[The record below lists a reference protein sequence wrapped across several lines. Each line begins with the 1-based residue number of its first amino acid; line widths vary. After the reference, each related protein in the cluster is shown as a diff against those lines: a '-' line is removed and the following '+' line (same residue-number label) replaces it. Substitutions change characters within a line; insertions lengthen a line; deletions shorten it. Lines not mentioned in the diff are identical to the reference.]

1 MAITSTNPAAS
12 AGGYQNIA
20 RAISAYG
27 QQAFT
32 DAVRL
37 AGTDL
42 VGGSVTLGGS
52 QIVSESEDFY
62 GTIRW
67 DKAAD
72 DVAYLNTGTSISG
85 SKTRINIAT
94 ETATEGEFSEF
105 EMDVLEYIKTYR
117 THGAEDFLVT
127 QVLTRRGGAIQKI
140 GENFGRTRA
149 QDADMALVS
158 VLKGVIGAEV
168 RRAKGVGVTDALRTE
183 DSGAFGIR
191 EGNMLPETGG
201 FYYDVNYRMAQG
213 AAGTGTLIA
222 PKATGGSTKGAGA
235 ITFEEVLKAQTY
247 GFSDVEVPFMYLI
260 VDPRTYLEIQLANL
274 LDEDHVTDGNVQFRT
289 VLGGAYRLMVTRT
302 SLGDFATPAS
312 TISTANGYGH
322 GSNVTAARAAINSG
336 STRTSVLARPDSVA
350 FVPMGVNRPVAFD
363 RDESTGRGA
372 GRDEM
377 WMRWGFVM
385 HPYGYTWSGYK
396 GAFARNDDLG
406 ASVTDAVFGGNS
418 SNKNRGYSGE
428 QNWQRK
434 EAPGNL
440 RVLPIFHA

>member
-1 MAITSTNPAAS
+1 MPTSTNPAAS

-52 QIVSESEDFY
+52 QIVSEAEDFY

-72 DVAYLNTGTSISG
+72 DVAYLNTGTEISG

-94 ETATEGEFSEF
+94 ETSTEGEKSDF

-117 THGAEDFLVT
+117 THGAEDYLVT

-149 QDADMALVS
+149 QDTDMALIAT
-158 VLKGVIGAEV
+158 LKGVIGAEV
-168 RRAKGVGVTDALRTE
+168 RRAKGVGITDALRTE
-183 DSGAFGIR
+183 DSGAYGIR
-191 EGNMLPETGG
+191 EDNMLPETGG
-201 FYYDVNYRMAQG
+201 FYYDVNY
-213 AAGTGTLIA
+213 AANNKTTVGTGTLIA

-260 VDPRTYLEIQLANL
+260 VDPRTYLEIQVANL

-289 VLGGAYRLMVTRT
+289 VLNGAYRLYVTRT
-302 SLGDFATPAS
+302 AIGDFATPAQ

-322 GSNVTAARAAINSG
+322 GSNVTDAKAAVNIG
-336 STRTSVLARPDSVA
+336 SKRTSVLVRPDAVA

-377 WMRWGFVM
+377 WLRWGYVM
-385 HPYGYTWSGYK
+385 HPYGYSWTGYK

-406 ASVTDAVFGGNS
+406 ASVTAAVFGGS
-418 SNKNRGYSGE
+418 ATAKNRGYSGE
-428 QNWQRK
+428 QNWERK

>member
-1 MAITSTNPAAS
+1 MALTNTD
-12 AGGYQNIA
+12 YQNIA

-32 DAVRL
+32 DAQRIV
-37 AGTDL
+37 GTDL
-42 VGGSVTLGGS
+42 VGGAVTLGGS

-67 DKAAD
+67 DKSAD

-85 SKTRINIAT
+85 SRTRVNIAT
-94 ETATEGEFSEF
+94 ETATEGEFSDF
-105 EMDVLEYIKTYR
+105 EMDVLEYVKTYR

-158 VLKGVIGAEV
+158 LLKGVIGAEV
-168 RRAKGVGVTDALRTE
+168 RRAKGVGITDATRTK
-183 DSGAFGIR
+183 DSGAFGIQDT
-191 EGNMLPETGG
+191 NMLPEAGG
-201 FYYDVNYRMAQG
+201 FYYDVNSTPTDNDNAKTQ
-213 AAGTGTLIA
+213 TLIG
-222 PKATGGSTKGAGA
+222 TTTSNSTKGKGA
-235 ITFEEVLKAQTY
+235 IVFENVLKAQTY
-247 GFSDVEVPFMYLI
+247 GFSDIEVPFMYLI

-274 LDEDHVTDGNVQFRT
+274 LDEDHVTDGNIRVPT
-289 VLGGAYRLMVTRT
+289 VLNGAYRLIVTRT
-302 SLGDFATPAS
+302 SMGDFATPS
-312 TISTANGYGH
+312 QTISTANGYGH
-322 GSNVTAARAAINSG
+322 GSNVTADRAAVNKG
-336 STRTSVLARPDSVA
+336 STRTSVLARPDAVA

-377 WMRWGFVM
+377 WMRWGYVL
-385 HPYGYTWSGYK
+385 HGYGYTWSGAK
-396 GAFARNDDLG
+396 NAFARNDDIG
-406 ASVTDAVFGGNS
+406 SSVTLTGNTLAAYGGGTA
-418 SNKNRGYSGE
+418 KNRGYSGE

-434 EAPGNL
+434 EAAGNL
-440 RVLPIFHA
+440 RILPVFHA

>member
-1 MAITSTNPAAS
+1 MPTSTNPAAS

-72 DVAYLNTGTSISG
+72 DVAYLNSGAAISG

-94 ETATEGEFSEF
+94 ETATEGEFSDF

-117 THGAEDFLVT
+117 THGAEDYLVT
-127 QVLTRRGGAIQKI
+127 QVLTRRGGAVQKI

-149 QDADMALVS
+149 QDADMALVA
-158 VLKGVIGAEV
+158 VLKGVVGAEV
-168 RRAKGVGVTDALRTE
+168 RRAKGVGANDNARTQ

-201 FYYDVNYRMAQG
+201 FYYDVNYKTDNSS
-213 AAGTGTLIA
+213 AGTGTLIT
-222 PKATGGSTKGAGA
+222 PTSTSTKGAGA
-235 ITFEEVLKAQTY
+235 IAFEEVLKAQTY
-247 GFSDVEVPFMYLI
+247 GFSDIEVPFMYLI

-302 SLGDFATPAS
+302 SLGDFGTGAQTVG
-312 TISTANGYGH
+312 TTNGYAAAA
-322 GSNVTAARAAINSG
+322 VTAAKAAVNKG
-336 STRTSVLARPDSVA
+336 STRTSVLARPDAVA

-377 WMRWGFVM
+377 WLRWGFVM
-385 HPYGYTWSGYK
+385 HPYGYSWSGYK

-406 ASVTDAVFGGNS
+406 ATVTTEVFGGS
-418 SNKNRGYSGE
+418 ATAKNRGYSGE
-428 QNWQRK
+428 ANWERK

-440 RVLPIFHA
+440 RILPLLHA